1 MRELRQMVLPRWSDA
16 RARRVE
22 AGLKSRLARRRE
34 ARLVAAA
41 ALVAVALAA
50 FGLLRVRGASVEA
63 PAPVVAEAQLKFSD
77 GSVAEV
83 VSGGEVRAL
92 AAEPGLVGAELVK
105 GAARFEVVK
114 DPSRRFRVKA
124 GPVTVEVIGTRFL
137 VERQGAS
144 VKVNV
149 ERGLVRVAGPGVTR
163 LLRAGESVTVAG
175 DGPEAW
181 LAEADA
187 ARAAGR
193 PAEAV
198 APLRHVIARRDDA
211 RAPLAAFTL
220 GRVLAEL
227 GRMREAAEA
236 FAQAREID
244 PRGELA
250 GDALAREAEAW
261 AKAGEPAKARA
272 RALEYLRRYPE
283 GQRLSAVKR
292 FAAD

>member
-1 MRELRQMVLPRWSDA
+1 
-16 RARRVE
+16 
-22 AGLKSRLARRRE
+22 
-34 ARLVAAA
+34 
-41 ALVAVALAA
+41 
-50 FGLLRVRGASVEA
+50 
-63 PAPVVAEAQLKFSD
+63 
-77 GSVAEV
+77 
-83 VSGGEVRAL
+83 
-92 AAEPGLVGAELVK
+92 VK